1 MKLTTYFYNANWLII
16 EKLISLP
23 IGLITS
29 IFLARYLG
37 PEYFGVFSFL
47 ISAVYIFLPLMQF
60 GLNSVLT
67 KELVSLTD
75 KTNEI
80 LSTALSIRLLASIF
94 TFIVGVASAVLFNW
108 IDERYLVLFVL
119 LLFSYTF
126 SAFDIFNF
134 WFESKKNNRPVAITR
149 VLTLLLFSILKVTVV
164 IKFESLN
171 LLLLVQAT
179 ELIVGYLLYY
189 LLAKIYQC
197 HFKWQPSYAY
207 GKQIIKKCWWL
218 IFSGLAAALYMKI
231 DQVMLGTIATK
242 SEVGIYSVAVRFSE
256 MSYFLPVAI
265 VTAFFPFLIERKQA
279 SFTAYNKTLAIF
291 LGGLCWLGISVAIV
305 VTLIATYLIKILYGT
320 EYDASASILAVHVWG
335 GVFVYMRALL
345 SKWLIIEDLLY
356 FSLVTQGTGAI
367 VNILLNLILIPQYG
381 GIGAA
386 WATIISLA
394 IASWFSFF
402 FTKKTVKIAIIMTCA
417 PFVFPK
423 HCLSLINK
431 KK

>member
-1 MKLTTYFYNANWLII
+1 MKLKTYFYNANWLII

-67 KELVSLTD
+67 KELVSLTE
-75 KTNEI
+75 KTSEI
-80 LSTALSIRLLASIF
+80 LSTALTIRILASLF
-94 TFIVGVASAVLFNW
+94 TFIIGAISAVLFDW
-108 IDERYLVLFVL
+108 IDERHLLLFFL
-119 LLFSYTF
+119 LLFSHTF

-134 WFESKKNNRPVAITR
+134 WFESKKNNRPVAIVR
-149 VLTLLLFSILKVTVV
+149 VLTLLLFSILKVFVV
-164 IKFESLN
+164 IKFESLS
-171 LLLLVQAT
+171 LLLLVQAC
-179 ELIVGYLLYY
+179 ELMTGYLLYY
-189 LLAKIYQC
+189 FLAKVYQC
-197 HFKWQPSYAY
+197 HFQWQPSYSY
-207 GKQIIKKCWWL
+207 GKQLVKKCWWL
-218 IFSGLAAALYMKI
+218 IFSGIAAALYMKI
-231 DQVMLGTIATK
+231 DQVMLGTIASK

-265 VTAFFPFLIERKQA
+265 VTAFFPYLIERKQLSA
-279 SFTAYNKTLAIF
+279 PAYNNTLAIF
-291 LGGLCWLGISVAIV
+291 LGGLCWLGIAVAIV

-320 EYDASASILAVHVWG
+320 EYNASASILAVHVWG

-367 VNILLNLILIPQYG
+367 VNIILNLLLIPEYG
-381 GIGAA
+381 ALGAA
-386 WATIISLA
+386 WATILSLA
-394 IASWFSFF
+394 FASWFSFF
-402 FTKKTVKIAIIMTCA
+402 FTKKTVKIAVIMTCA
-417 PFVFPK
+417 PFMFPK
-423 HCLSLINK
+423 HCLSLINNK
-431 KK
+431 K